1 MTSLLSWVA
10 VDSHG
15 PTSLYM
21 CSDSRISWP
30 NGSGWNN
37 GRKVFA
43 TRSAGEVFGYCGD
56 VVFPSLFLAQVVEM
70 IDAGL
75 VSSSADPATWSE
87 KVACLAHRAFV
98 SYPASQRNPFTIV
111 HCFRRGTNMSARFFA
126 FEYRWN
132 DLGWSLSSLKIPA
145 DRSDIVTVLG
155 SGASFIEK
163 WHDRWGKTKQG
174 RTSRAVFG
182 AFCDSLNSQ
191 EDQRSDGTPQ
201 LVAIHRSYPAKTYG
215 MIWKGNRY
223 LLGLPVENAVTHGGI
238 DWRNALL
245 ERCDG
250 ETMAVLPQAK
260 QHRQPKGL
268 ARALRPAR
276 TI

>member
-1 MTSLLSWVA
+1 MTSLLTWAA

-56 VVFPSLFLAQVVEM
+56 VVFPSLLLAQVVDM

-75 VSSSADPATWSE
+75 VSASSDPVAWSD
-87 KVACLAHRAFV
+87 KISCLAHRAFV
-98 SYPASQRNPFTIV
+98 TYPDMQRSPFSIV
-111 HCFRRGTNMSARFFA
+111 HCFRTGTNMSARFFA
-126 FEYRWN
+126 FEYGWN
-132 DLGWSLSSLKIPA
+132 GLGWSKSSLKIPTY
-145 DRSDIVTVLG
+145 RSDIVRVLG
-155 SGASFIEK
+155 SGASAIEK
-163 WHDRWGKTKQG
+163 WHNRWGKTKQG

-182 AFCDSLNSQ
+182 AFCDSLNSL
-191 EDQRSDGTPQ
+191 EDQRSDGPPQ
-201 LVAIHRSYPAKTYG
+201 LVAIHRSYSAKTYG
-215 MIWKGNRY
+215 MIWKGGRY
-223 LLGLPVENAVTHGGI
+223 LLGLPVENAVKYDSI

-250 ETMAVLPQAK
+250 ETMTVLPHAK
-260 QHRQPKGL
+260 PHRQPKGL
-268 ARALRPAR
+268 ALALGSARA
-276 TI
+276 T